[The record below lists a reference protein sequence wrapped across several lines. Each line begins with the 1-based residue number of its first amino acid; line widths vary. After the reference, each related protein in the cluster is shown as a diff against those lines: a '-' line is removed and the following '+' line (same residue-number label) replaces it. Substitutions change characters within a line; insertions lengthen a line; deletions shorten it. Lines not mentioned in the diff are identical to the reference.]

1 MDRLSPESQLQI
13 VRHPPHLEGA
23 TSRSQSLPVEE
34 NMIRQCPS
42 CRHRM
47 TDFEFQCS
55 QCGWDLLDSQP
66 AEGESTPSAN
76 AGNGAVELTHQA
88 TELEI
93 GGQASL
99 SGTRLPNPELP
110 PSQFELHLREANAL
124 IGVEQWDK
132 ALLNLNRAIAD
143 ASEEQLPECHSL
155 RGYVYYCQGE
165 VDQAEQ
171 ECTLAIEH
179 HWEDANTYAW
189 RAAARGEQKKWRLAF
204 DDLQRACDLAGSEQ
218 DQFLQLL
225 ESYAES
231 AKEYFQERI
240 QAGDDSAD
248 LLSER
253 GWVYYRCSQLNKA
266 ERDFKLAL
274 GRDREHAWASLGL
287 ALVHQQAGVTRH
299 LTPLLEVAL
308 QGPVDCQRQALQV
321 CAQAHHDLGNPHAAY
336 QDLQRLTQLAAD
348 NPRQQVEVCRL
359 RYQLGDYLEAIDH
372 LDQILEAN
380 PDDHFAS
387 LVRGQC
393 FQSIKNYPL
402 AIRDYTRFLR
412 VYPEHLQALVRRA
425 ECNLAIGKLPAAK
438 DDVDLAQAID
448 HSCYE
453 AALLRSRLLL
463 ADGTLD
469 AALTE
474 SEHAIRLDNRPE
486 GFAVKAEIY
495 HKLCDYSAA
504 IEEYSRAIEFSR
516 VDRVKA
522 EYHYLRGTML
532 YELEEFQKAFD
543 DFQTSVSLRRN
554 HSGAWVWKAAAASRL
569 EDWPTAI
576 VALEQAIAVRP
587 AAAAP
592 YQKLGRPVAQR
603 AVEYFD
609 RLQQRGQA
617 NLDTFRH
624 RGMAHQFLGDLDRAN
639 TDFSQALDGNGAHID
654 TLIRRGQV
662 LFQQGKLK
670 QASADFTQVIGR
682 EPENHLAR
690 YWRARVRQV
699 AGKPLRAKHDI
710 KKAIKLAPEHPRYHL
725 LLAELYKQTGATAKV
740 IRALDKA
747 IRQDPTDPVAYRRR
761 AVVHANAGDTLRAIR
776 DFTHALE
783 LDSSQAEILVSR
795 GQAYLKSGQFELAQ
809 EDFELALTHNPLL
822 AKAYSG
828 RAAILVESDRLEY
841 TLIWLTKAIHR
852 FQDPRDLAEILFT
865 RGKVFAQVG
874 RFAAAAS
881 DFSAVIDLRR
891 DDLPTL
897 LAARNARA
905 LTNIQAGN
913 FEKAAKDFRRIQRHR
928 TGDQRVQQ
936 VLDWLRHPQD
946 PQPEFLPAKIE
957 PRRPTRPPV
966 VRAGIKPDPKS
977 SETWSAP
984 PPFDTWVVR
993 TDDRKEYGPVHLNI
1007 LMAWIADG
1015 RIDSTMK
1022 LLRADWSKWKRA
1034 EKIFPEILP
1043 FDGPIPVID
1052 EIPEIEV

>member
-1 MDRLSPESQLQI
+1 
-13 VRHPPHLEGA
+13 
-23 TSRSQSLPVEE
+23 
-34 NMIRQCPS
+34 MIRQCPT

-47 TDFEFQCS
+47 TDFEFQCR
-55 QCGWDLLDSQP
+55 QCGWDLMDSQQP
-66 AEGESTPSAN
+66 EISSTNLAGE
-76 AGNGAVELTHQA
+76 NGAGDGSQQPGELA
-88 TELEI
+88 I
-93 GGQASL
+93 GGRASA
-99 SGTRLPNPELP
+99 SGTRLADSDLP
-110 PSQFELHLREANAL
+110 PSQFELYLREARDL
-124 IGVEQWDK
+124 IGNAAWGK

-143 ASEEQLPECHSL
+143 ASEEQLPECYSL
-155 RGYVYYCQGE
+155 RGYVYYSQGE
-165 VDQAEQ
+165 VEQAEH
-171 ECTLAIEH
+171 ECTQAIDRN
-179 HWEDANTYAW
+179 WEDANTYAW

-204 DDLQRACDLAGSEQ
+204 DDLQQACDLAGSEQ

-225 ESYAES
+225 ESYSEVAR
-231 AKEYFQERI
+231 EYFQERI
-240 QAGDDSAD
+240 QSGDDSAD
-248 LLSER
+248 LLCER
-253 GWVYYRCSQLNKA
+253 GWVYYRCSQLKKA

-274 GRDREHAWASLGL
+274 SRDRDHGWASLGL
-287 ALVHQQAGVTRH
+287 ALVHQQAGVMRH

-321 CAQAHHDLGNPHAAY
+321 CAQAHHDLGDPVAAHR
-336 QDLQRLTQLAAD
+336 DLERLTQLAAD

-359 RYQLGDYLEAIDH
+359 RYRLGDYLEAIEH
-372 LDQILEAN
+372 LDRVLETN
-380 PDDHFAS
+380 PEDHFAS

-393 FQSIKNYPL
+393 FQAIKNYPL
-402 AIRDYTRFLR
+402 ANRDYTRFLR
-412 VYPEHLQALVRRA
+412 VYPEHVQVLLSRA
-425 ECNLAIGKLPAAK
+425 ECNLAMSKIDAAK

-448 HSCYE
+448 HGCYE
-453 AALLRSRLLL
+453 AALLRSKLLL
-463 ADGTLD
+463 AEGTLD

-474 SEHAIRLDNRPE
+474 AEHAIKLENRPE

-516 VDRVKA
+516 RDRAKA

-532 YELEEFQKAFD
+532 YELE
-543 DFQTSVSLRRN
+543 DFQPAFEDFQASVSLRRN

-624 RGMAHQFLGDLDRAN
+624 RGMAHQFLGDLERAQ
-639 TDFSQALDGNGAHID
+639 TDFSLALDGNGGHPD

-662 LFQQGKLK
+662 LFLQGNLK
-670 QASADFTQVIGR
+670 QASKDFTQVIGS
-682 EPENHLAR
+682 EPQNHLAR
-690 YWRARVRQV
+690 YWRARVRQL

-710 KKAIKLAPEHPRYHL
+710 KKAIRLASEHPRYHL
-725 LLAELYKQTGATAKV
+725 LLAELYREIGSPTKL

-747 IRQDPTDPVAYRRR
+747 IWHDPTDPVAYRRR

-795 GQAYLKSGQFELAQ
+795 GQAYLKSGQLELAQ
-809 EDFELALTHNPLL
+809 DDFELALTHNPLL

-828 RAAILVESDRLEY
+828 RAAILVEADQLEY

-852 FQDPRDLAEILFT
+852 FEKPRDLAEILFA

-874 RFAAAAS
+874 RFAPAAS
-881 DFSAVIDLRR
+881 DFSAVIDLMR

-897 LAARNARA
+897 LAARHARA
-905 LTNIQAGN
+905 LTNMQADN
-913 FEKAAKDFRRIQRHR
+913 FDKAAKDFQRIQRHR
-928 TGDQRVQQ
+928 PADTKVQQ
-936 VLDWLRHPQD
+936 VLKWLEHREAPK
-946 PQPEFLPAKIE
+946 PEFLPDKIE
-957 PRRPTRPPV
+957 TRRPTRPPV
-966 VRAGIKPDPKS
+966 VRAGVKPAPDS
-977 SETWSAP
+977 LQRWSQQ
-984 PPFDTWVVR
+984 PPFDTWIVR
-993 TDDRKEYGPVHLNI
+993 NDEKKEYGPVRLNI
-1007 LMAWIADG
+1007 LLAWIADG
-1015 RIDSTMK
+1015 RIDSSMK

-1043 FDGPIPVID
+1043 FDGPMPVID
-1052 EIPEIEV
+1052 HIPEIEV